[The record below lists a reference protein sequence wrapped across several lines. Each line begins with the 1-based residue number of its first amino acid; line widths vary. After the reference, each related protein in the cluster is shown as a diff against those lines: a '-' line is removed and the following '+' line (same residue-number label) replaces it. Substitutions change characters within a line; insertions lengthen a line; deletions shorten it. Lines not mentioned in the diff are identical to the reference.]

1 MWCRTFLKMWNKQH
15 KPTDLVAAMAYGDA
29 RSALALAESDML
41 TARKAMS
48 AAMDAG
54 DIGEAIRHLSQW
66 TSARD
71 RAVEA
76 STRMERMEGQHE

>member
-41 TARKAMS
+41 TARRAMS
-48 AAMDAG
+48 AAMDTG
-54 DIGEAIRHLSQW
+54 DVDEAWRQLGLW

-76 STRMERMEGQHE
+76 STRMERLEGER